1 MTYIYDQ
8 WVNDAMFW
16 PVLCSP
22 HPVTKPLYMRQ
33 QRLAILCSLIFLS
46 VTSLVKAQT
55 GTTDTALQNLPAKWN
70 LQNCLDY
77 AIRNNITINTFRL
90 SQRSAEQD
98 LLQAR
103 AANQPNLLGTASEG
117 ITFQKQ
123 PNGTGGYGSRKVT
136 ESGSYGVNSAVT
148 LYQGGYIR
156 NNVREKQLVTETA
169 GLDILQQQN
178 DLTLSVTQGFLN
190 ILLARENIIYLQ
202 DLVNTSGEQVKQSQQ
217 KYDAGSIALKDLV
230 QLQAQYANDKY
241 SLVTAQ
247 NTHRQYIISLKQLLQ
262 LPSSVDFELQEPDTL
277 ITKELVPNL
286 TEVQQ
291 QALATR
297 PEVKIADK
305 NLDIARVD
313 LQLARSAYMPTLSAS
328 GAIATSHSG
337 GDPSILKQLDNNF
350 YQQIGLSL
358 SVPIFTRRVAR
369 TGVEKA
375 KIQIEQAQLDQ
386 RNTRNNLSLTV
397 EQAYVNV
404 INAQGQY
411 DASVEQLTATK
422 ESYRIAGEQ
431 LKVGAIATVD
441 YLIQKNLY
449 TQAYQQ
455 YVQAKYNAALT
466 IRIYDFYRGVP
477 IKL

>member
-1 MTYIYDQ
+1 M
-8 WVNDAMFW
+8 
-16 PVLCSP
+16 
-22 HPVTKPLYMRQ
+22 
-33 QRLAILCSLIFLS
+33 S
-46 VTSLVKAQT
+46 VTTLVKAQI
-55 GTTDTALQNLPAKWN
+55 GITDTVMRDLPAKWN
-70 LQNCLDY
+70 LQNCLDF

-90 SQRSAEQD
+90 SQRSADQD

-103 AANQPNLLGTASEG
+103 AANRPNLTGSVSEVL
-117 ITFQKQ
+117 TNQKRQ
-123 PNGTGGYGSRKVT
+123 NSTGSYSNSTVT
-136 ESGSYGVNSAVT
+136 ESGSYGLSSGLT

-156 NNVREKQLVTETA
+156 NNVREKQLLTETA
-169 GLDILQQQN
+169 KLDILQQEN
-178 DLTLSVTQGFLN
+178 DLTLTVTQGFLN
-190 ILLARENIIYLQ
+190 VLLAKENIIYLR
-202 DLVNTSGEQVKQSQQ
+202 DLLSTSGEQVKQAQQ

-247 NTHRQYIISLKQLLQ
+247 NTHRQYIINLKQLLQ
-262 LPSSVDFELQEPDTL
+262 LPSAIDFDVQEPDTL

-291 QALATR
+291 QALAIR
-297 PEVKIADK
+297 PEVKIADN

-313 LQLARSAYMPTLSAS
+313 LQLAKAAYKPTLSAN
-328 GAIATSHSG
+328 GAIASSHSG
-337 GDPSILKQLDNNF
+337 GNPSTLQQLDNNF

-386 RNTRNNLSLTV
+386 MNTRNNLSLTV

-404 INAQGQY
+404 TNAQGQY
-411 DASVEQLTATK
+411 DASVEQLAATK

-441 YLIQKNLY
+441 YLIQKNQY

-477 IKL
+477 IKF